1 VRIAAV
7 VEDLLTYSRIDSMA
21 AGAGATLVRVDEPS
35 ELPSPSD
42 VELVVVDWGSRRP
55 GWADQLATWR
65 SRPGV
70 ARLILF
76 GPHVDLD
83 AHADARASGLGPM
96 WARSRL
102 MRDLPALIG

>member
-7 VEDLLTYSRIDSMA
+7 LDDLITYSRIESMA
-21 AGAGATLVRVDEPS
+21 AGAGATLVRVDAPD
-35 ELPSPSD
+35 ELPSPAD
-42 VELVVVDWGSRRP
+42 VELVVVDWGSRRS
-55 GWADQLATWR
+55 GWHEQLATWR
-65 SRPGV
+65 SRPGD
-70 ARLILF
+70 ARLVLF

-83 AHADARASGLGPM
+83 AHSEARALGLGPM

>member
-1 VRIAAV
+1 MRIAAV
-7 VEDLLTYSRIDSMA
+7 VEDLLTYSRIESMA
-21 AGAGATLVRVDEPS
+21 ASAGATLIRVDAPS
-35 ELPSPSD
+35 ELPSAAD

-55 GWADQLATWR
+55 EWPDQLATWR
-65 SRPGV
+65 REPGD
-70 ARLILF
+70 ARLVLF
-76 GPHVDLD
+76 GPHVDLE